1 MWERA
6 LPSIRK
12 MLAVG
17 CKLVSPS
24 VLSTI
29 DSATRRKFPFGL
41 GRQIFARPSGIGK
54 RIRIRHMH
62 DRMGVEAVNVTFPP
76 VGMAP
81 IRTPHKGPPLGPV
94 PQIDGMLWWYEN
106 QRARKE
112 QMRQSVWIVFGCRL
126 LFRKCHVTG
135 I

>member
-1 MWERA
+1 
-6 LPSIRK
+6 
-12 MLAVG
+12 
-17 CKLVSPS
+17 
-24 VLSTI
+24 
-29 DSATRRKFPFGL
+29 
-41 GRQIFARPSGIGK
+41 
-54 RIRIRHMH
+54 MH

-112 QMRQSVWIVFGCRL
+112 QIRQSVWIVFGCRL

-135 I
+135 IADEFLELPICHGRCVNPEIVHAY